1 MRRAFLALL
10 SFSLAACGRE
20 ATTAPSSTAYSD
32 ILAQY
37 AGW

>member
-1 MRRAFLALL
+1 MECFWPRHTFYGWQGLELV
-10 SFSLAACGRE
+10 G
-20 ATTAPSSTAYSD
+20 STAYSD